1 MTPAGGV
8 PRNEHRAAPR
18 AQAVLD
24 SCPYLA
30 GDAGW
35 KSLSPSKR
43 HRCSAAGD
51 TGPLTVD
58 KQRRLCLTPRHPGC
72 ATYQAAQG
80 IDELLGTP
88 DDGPSV
94 PTRPEATTMW
104 AFNRPTPVL
113 LEPPRFALPSVSIR
127 PAPSVRQAS
136 LAAVMLVAFAVLF
149 ASRLA
154 NPQLDDGTGAV
165 AGVQGTPAVE
175 TARPNPSRRAVVVP
189 APTRSTSPAS
199 APAASSAPSPVP
211 VADRTYRVASGDTL
225 YAIAARHGTTVR
237 AIADLNQLGDGS
249 YLKIGQKLRIP

>member
-1 MTPAGGV
+1 V
-8 PRNEHRAAPR
+8 I
-18 AQAVLD
+18 D
-24 SCPYLA
+24 ICPYLA

-51 TGPLTVD
+51 TGPLSAD
-58 KQRRLCLTPRHPGC
+58 KQRRLCLTPRHAGC

-80 IDELLGTP
+80 IADELPAGP
-88 DDGPSV
+88 GDGPSV

-113 LEPPRFALPSVSIR
+113 LEPPRFALPSVGIGR
-127 PAPSVRQAS
+127 APGVRQAS
-136 LAAVMLVAFAVLF
+136 LAAVMVVAFAVLF
-149 ASRLA
+149 AARLA
-154 NPQLDDGTGAV
+154 DPELNDGTGAV

-175 TARPNPSRRAVVVP
+175 TARPNPSRRAVIVP
-189 APTRSTSPAS
+189 APTRSASPAS
-199 APAASSAPSPVP
+199 AAAASSPPSPEP

-225 YAIAARHGTTVR
+225 YEIAARHGTTVK
-237 AIADLNQLGDGS
+237 AIADLNGLGDGS